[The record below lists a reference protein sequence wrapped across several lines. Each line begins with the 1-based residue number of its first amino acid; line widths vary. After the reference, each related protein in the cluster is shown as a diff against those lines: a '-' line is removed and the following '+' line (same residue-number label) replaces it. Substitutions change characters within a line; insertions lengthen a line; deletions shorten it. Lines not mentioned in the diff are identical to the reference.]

1 MLSTWKRE
9 NSKMHV
15 LYLNLKKKKGEW
27 VERGAMQSFSLQFS
41 PIPLSFPHPWVSIL
55 WLLVSEGLVSYH
67 TQLSRISVYRKPIQ
81 YLWSSFVVFCVKV
94 FFPVLFWVSFA
105 IHCLCFLRLVYSAAL
120 TLGLAHLA
128 PWIQSSDVPA
138 DARNT
143 KAIEYL
149 EQ

>member
-1 MLSTWKRE
+1 
-9 NSKMHV
+9 
-15 LYLNLKKKKGEW
+15 
-27 VERGAMQSFSLQFS
+27 MQSFSLQFS
-41 PIPLSFPHPWVSIL
+41 PIPLSFLPPPSLYFMTISLRRFGWLPHTVKQDQCVQKANSVSVEFFCSFL
-55 WLLVSEGLVSYH
+55 CEG
-67 TQLSRISVYRKPIQ
+67 
-81 YLWSSFVVFCVKV
+81 